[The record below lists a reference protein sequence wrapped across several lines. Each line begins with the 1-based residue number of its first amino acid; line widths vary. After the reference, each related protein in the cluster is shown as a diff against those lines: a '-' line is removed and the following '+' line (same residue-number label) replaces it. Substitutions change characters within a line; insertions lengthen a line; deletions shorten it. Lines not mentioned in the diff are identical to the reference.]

1 MMYLWAKF
9 AKHKIRY
16 KRHGRIDKHA
26 KKGICTHAL
35 PEREPYS
42 AGNSRKDRRFTPDTF
57 PMDQLGKWEE
67 MKIGMTLT
75 REQQISALHRQVAE
89 INKAI
94 QSREEGKRY
103 ATPSEADTLGKLA
116 ATIKKLESD
125 VGISDIISV
134 GMRFSDWLRPQ
145 DPDMTKTFIR
155 LFDQFIKD
163 NL

>member
-1 MMYLWAKF
+1 MAELTNTQKKEYARMLYLKENLTQQEIAEKTGVSRQTLSRW
-9 AKHKIRY
+9 I
-16 KRHGRIDKHA
+16 
-26 KKGICTHAL
+26 
-35 PEREPYS
+35 
-42 AGNSRKDRRFTPDTF
+42 NSE
-57 PMDQLGKWEE
+57 KWEE

-75 REQQISALHRQVAE
+75 REQQIAELHRQVAE
-89 INKAI
+89 INRTI
-94 QSREEGKRY
+94 RSREEGKRY

-134 GMRFSDWLRPQ
+134 GMRFGDWLRPQ

>member
-1 MMYLWAKF
+1 MNDIFMDEICKTQR
-9 AKHKIRY
+9 RY

-26 KKGICTHAL
+26 KKGIRTHAI

-42 AGNSRKDRRFTPDTF
+42 AGNSRKDRRFTTDSF
-57 PMDQLGKWEE
+57 PMDQLGKMGGDEDWHDAD
-67 MKIGMTLT
+67 T
-75 REQQISALHRQVAE
+75 RTADFRTSPAGGR
-89 INKAI
+89 NK
-94 QSREEGKRY
+94 QGY

>member
-1 MMYLWAKF
+1 MRNLQYANEQEATMKELTNKQKKDYA
-9 AKHKIRY
+9 
-16 KRHGRIDKHA
+16 RILFLKENLTQQEIA
-26 KKGICTHAL
+26 ARTGI
-35 PEREPYS
+35 
-42 AGNSRKDRRFTPDTF
+42 SRQTLSRWINTE
-57 PMDQLGKWEE
+57 KWEE

-75 REQQISALHRQVAE
+75 REQQISAIHRQVAE

-116 ATIKKLESD
+116 TTIKKLESD

-134 GMRFSDWLRPQ
+134 GMRFGDWLRPQ
-145 DPDMTKTFIR
+145 DPEMTKQFIR
-155 LFDQFIKD
+155 LFDLFIKD

>member
-1 MMYLWAKF
+1 MAELTNTQKKEYARMLYLKENLTQQEIAEKTGVSRQTLSRW
-9 AKHKIRY
+9 I
-16 KRHGRIDKHA
+16 
-26 KKGICTHAL
+26 
-35 PEREPYS
+35 
-42 AGNSRKDRRFTPDTF
+42 NSE
-57 PMDQLGKWEE
+57 KWEE

-89 INKAI
+89 INKTI